1 MDRRSMQMETPISK
15 HAFFDL
21 SHVSPLVFLYLLKG
35 CYDYG
40 TCKAAVK
47 FRALQKQVHLVLLNN
62 SQAGPATF
70 IARCICIM
78 PIFDSYRDGFSHLIV
93 SALRRFL
100 KLGHYGDDLQKAK
113 LYAAKLFVG
122 FVGGSIVIDEGIL
135 IKVVQTFDVN
145 LIDIEKAIP
154 DIHMDKDHKVE
165 TGKEVVEKYVFR
177 LIEFQSYLTAVDL
190 LIQFSIRE
198 PGDSLLLKMMKYQQF
213 KAAEKWAA
221 FMGKATLCLLVQEY
235 ADQKLAH
242 PAYDVIK
249 KYGLRSEFP
258 ELYLQ
263 GKERQAYLCY
273 SLKKLAEKG
282 VWEIA
287 EARAK
292 GDGHLLEYLVVEVN
306 ITCILWYDVTKA
318 CSIFGN
324 VYLAMEAGYCEKVE
338 ELCAR
343 YSLEGFSRSKELEV
357 DVIPRRH
364 LQLHELFI
372 EDVIWVDEVHGL
384 RNATCYFEECKVV
397 GVDCEWKPN
406 YEKGSNPS
414 KVSIMQMA
422 SDKKVYIFDLIKLHE
437 DVPTVLDECL
447 SSILQSPSI
456 LKLGYNFQCDVKQL
470 AHSYGELTCFKHY
483 DMLLDIQNVFK
494 EPCGGLSGL
503 AEKILGT
510 GLNKTRR
517 NSNWEQRP
525 LNQYQLEYAALDAAV
540 LVHIF
545 RHVGSHTSPAG
556 ASDGHAKIEW
566 KSYIVW
572 ILENLTLYIFLLC
585 VHACEGVPAPSFDI
599 FNQIIWLI
607 CPSTTDLIHFYLYC
621 ETK

>member
-1 MDRRSMQMETPISK
+1 MDGRSLKMQTTISK

-35 CYDYG
+35 CYAYG
-40 TCKAAVK
+40 TCKATVK

-70 IARCICIM
+70 IACCICIM
-78 PIFDSYRDGFSHLIV
+78 PVVDSYRDGFSHLV
-93 SALRRFL
+93 LSALRHFL
-100 KLGHYGDDLQKAK
+100 KLGYCGDDVQKAK

-122 FVGGSIVIDEGIL
+122 FVGGDIHIDEGIL
-135 IKVVQTFDVN
+135 IKVVQIFDLN

-154 DIHMDKDHKVE
+154 DIHMKENNKME
-165 TGKEVVEKYVFR
+165 TGKEVVENYVFR
-177 LIEFQSYLTAVDL
+177 LIECQSYLTAVDL

-198 PGDSLLLKMMKYQQF
+198 PGDSLLLKMMKCQQF

-221 FMGKATLCLLVQEY
+221 FLGKPTLCLLVQEC
-235 ADQKLAH
+235 ANQKLGQ

-249 KYGLRSEFP
+249 KYDLRNEFP

-263 GKERQAYLCY
+263 GKES

-292 GDGHLLEYLVVEVN
+292 CDGHLLEYLV
-306 ITCILWYDVTKA
+306 
-318 CSIFGN
+318 
-324 VYLAMEAGYCEKVE
+324 YLAMEAGYSEKVE
-338 ELCAR
+338 ELCTR
-343 YSLEGFSRSKELEV
+343 YSLEGFSRFKELEV
-357 DVIPRRH
+357 DAFPSRY

-372 EDVIWVDEVHGL
+372 EDVIWVDEVHNL

-406 YEKGSNPS
+406 YVKGSSQN
-414 KVSIMQMA
+414 KVSIMQIA
-422 SDKKVYIFDLIKLHE
+422 SEQKVYIFDLIKLHE

-470 AHSYGELTCFKHY
+470 AHSYGELTCFKYY

-494 EPCGGLSGL
+494 EPRGGLSGL

-525 LNQYQLEYAALDAAV
+525 LSQYQIEYAALDAAV
-540 LVHIF
+540 LLHIF

-556 ASDGHAKIEW
+556 APDGHAKIEW
-566 KSYIVW
+566 KSYI
-572 ILENLTLYIFLLC
+572 ISHMDSSRAPRKSTGFG
-585 VHACEGVPAPSFDI
+585 EGRS
-599 FNQIIWLI
+599 
-607 CPSTTDLIHFYLYC
+607 SR
-621 ETK
+621 

>member
-1 MDRRSMQMETPISK
+1 MDGRSVKMQTTMSK

-21 SHVSPLVFLYLLKG
+21 SHVSPLVFLYLLKE
-35 CYDYG
+35 CYVYG

-70 IARCICIM
+70 IACCICIM
-78 PIFDSYRDGFSHLIV
+78 PLVDSYRDGFSHLV
-93 SALRRFL
+93 LSALRHFL
-100 KLGHYGDDLQKAK
+100 KLGYGGDDVQKAK

-122 FVGGSIVIDEGIL
+122 FVGGSILIDEGIL
-135 IKVVQTFDVN
+135 IKVVQIFYVD
-145 LIDIEKAIP
+145 LIDIEKAML
-154 DIHMDKDHKVE
+154 DLHMEENNKMN

-190 LIQFSIRE
+190 LIQFAIHE
-198 PGDSLLLKMMKYQQF
+198 PGDSLLLKMMKCQQF

-221 FMGKATLCLLVQEY
+221 FLGKPTLCVLVQEY
-235 ADQKLAH
+235 TNQKLVQH
-242 PAYDVIK
+242 AYDVIK
-249 KYGLRSEFP
+249 KYNLRSEFP

-263 GKERQAYLCY
+263 GKESL
-273 SLKKLAEKG
+273 LKKLTEKG

-292 GDGHLLEYLVVEVN
+292 GDGHLIEYL
-306 ITCILWYDVTKA
+306 
-318 CSIFGN
+318 
-324 VYLAMEAGYCEKVE
+324 VYLAMEAGYFEKVE
-338 ELCAR
+338 ELCVR
-343 YSLEGFSRSKELEV
+343 YSLEGFPRFKELEV
-357 DVIPRRH
+357 DAFPSCH

-406 YEKGSNPS
+406 YEKGSSPN
-414 KVSIMQMA
+414 KVSIMQIA

-483 DMLLDIQNVFK
+483 IMILDIQNVFK
-494 EPCGGLSGL
+494 ESRGGLSCL

-525 LNQYQLEYAALDAAV
+525 LSQYQLEYAALDAAV
-540 LVHIF
+540 LLHIF
-545 RHVGSHTSPAG
+545 QHVGCHTLPAV
-556 ASDGHAKIEW
+556 APDGHAKIEW
-566 KSYIVW
+566 KSYIISHVDSSRAPRK
-572 ILENLTLYIFLLC
+572 NTGFG
-585 VHACEGVPAPSFDI
+585 EGRSFR
-599 FNQIIWLI
+599 
-607 CPSTTDLIHFYLYC
+607 
-621 ETK
+621 